1 MLSSFVL
8 GFMFKKIKFSRHLLL
23 SKTVLFS
30 FKYSYL
36 FNYNKINAMYC
47 TGRVVSEYHT

>member
-1 MLSSFVL
+1 M
-8 GFMFKKIKFSRHLLL
+8 LL